1 MLRLPALLLLFLS
14 ALLLPL
20 FHSSTGVINVYY
32 NGTVTAYLYNVSSI
46 NLIGTNV
53 KCIKVEGAKYIVQG
67 NTLIIQGK
75 SAIITYRTTL
85 PKGVIETEQPENL
98 TVNILIP
105 AGSSITY
112 LYPQPSSFTVVGS
125 LYNITFENTSK
136 VTVLYT
142 YYPQTNLH
150 TSSFFSPEFF
160 ILLIV
165 LSDSSLLFF
174 FLYYIRRNK
183 RTKEEEEKEEEIQ
196 IGLDERDKVVLDA
209 IKKSGGTSTLSELV
223 KQTNLPKTTVYRR
236 LKRLVT
242 IGYVEEIREKGKVR
256 YVLKKDYV
264 EK

>member
-1 MLRLPALLLLFLS
+1 MPRLLALLLLFLS

-53 KCIKVEGAKYIVQG
+53 TCIKVEGAKYVVQG

-98 TVNILIP
+98 TVNVLIP

-112 LYPQPSSFTVVGS
+112 LYPQPSSFTVVGG

-150 TSSFFSPEFF
+150 TSSFSPVFF
-160 ILLIV
+160 ILAIV

-183 RTKEEEEKEEEIQ
+183 RTKQEEEKEEEIQ

-236 LKRLVT
+236 VKRLVAM
-242 IGYVEEIREKGKVR
+242 GYVEEVREKGKVR

>member
-1 MLRLPALLLLFLS
+1 MPRLLALLLLLLS

-32 NGTVTAYLYNVSSI
+32 NGTVTVYLYNVSSI

-53 KCIKVEGAKYIVQG
+53 TCIKVEGAKYVVQG

-75 SAIITYRTTL
+75 SATITYRSAL

-98 TVNILIP
+98 TVNVLIP

-112 LYPQPSSFTVVGS
+112 LYPQPSSFTVVGG

-142 YYPQTNLH
+142 YTQTNLH
-150 TSSFFSPEFF
+150 TSSFSPAFF
-160 ILLIV
+160 ILAIV

-183 RTKEEEEKEEEIQ
+183 RTKEEGEKEEEIQ

-236 LKRLVT
+236 LKRLVAM
-242 IGYVEEIREKGKVR
+242 GYVEEVREKGKVR